1 MQIRFIWGL
10 WTALSA
16 SALGA
21 QMPADTIRLTLSMK
35 TGQTDNPLTPCGN
48 ELLCGRCSPFGNRG
62 ALYPAGRVSLP
73 GSQSRFAILYVLA
86 IQYRRAITSGV
97 DALAR
102 RRCITR
108 TTTAC
113 LCGNR
118 RHLLQTVMA
127 TVQASTSSSS
137 TVLHWGVRRRMTCR
151 TSDKKN
157 AGFPAVRARKPAFKQ
172 VLWRLSP

>member
-35 TGQTDNPLTPCGN
+35 TGQTDNPLAPCGN

-86 IQYRRAITSGV
+86 IQYRRAIRAGWTPWQGGGV
-97 DALAR
+97 LQGLRPPASVGTGVTYCKRLWLQCR
-102 RRCITR
+102 LRP
-108 TTTAC
+108 
-113 LCGNR
+113 
-118 RHLLQTVMA
+118 LLPRPCFI
-127 TVQASTSSSS
+127 
-137 TVLHWGVRRRMTCR
+137 GE
-151 TSDKKN
+151 
-157 AGFPAVRARKPAFKQ
+157 
-172 VLWRLSP
+172 